1 MQKIEKFLR
10 RTRARL
16 PSVETVSTRM
26 NRGLTD
32 KFLERYNESA
42 TMSRAL
48 KEYLAQ
54 KYLEGMI

>member
-1 MQKIEKFLR
+1 MIENFLR
-10 RTRARL
+10 RIRARL
-16 PSVETVSTRM
+16 PSVETCQTRM

-32 KFLERYNESA
+32 KFLGRYNEST